1 MKIMNLPTTKNSS
14 NSEKHGC
21 FLATPCH
28 ARGAYFAQGERKI
41 LNSTV
46 LGGQYFTVNLSLAVL
61 SIVGGLP
68 TDVTQ
73 HLCRSVKA

>member
-1 MKIMNLPTTKNSS
+1 MNGLISSQLDFPFTLRQALKKQLFCGSKIMSLPTSENSS

-41 LNSTV
+41 LNST
-46 LGGQYFTVNLSLAVL
+46 SLRV
-61 SIVGGLP
+61 
-68 TDVTQ
+68 
-73 HLCRSVKA
+73 